1 MDIRRLNLAEL
12 DKDLSEEERREWN
25 SIYASYRGG
34 SLLTGTVSGLE
45 TKTVKVKNSET
56 GKYEERILRYLVV
69 IDYRVKVVIPQDEMW
84 YEKGGMPPH
93 IMRSMGGAKIDYVIT
108 DIDREGD
115 FCVASRTQ
123 ALMIRRHN
131 YLKLPPR
138 VGKKVSCDILAV
150 GQWHLLCTVGGFD
163 ITLATRDV
171 SYAAIPDLR
180 EKYHAGES
188 KEALIRYYEP
198 ENMRLGISIK
208 RAQPHPFDGAELRH
222 PIESRRAS
230 VIMGKFAGGVYCK
243 LEEEL
248 DCLCGYSA
256 EQCDADFHIG
266 DKVIIVITKYSYE
279 RRLIYGKILARW

>member
-1 MDIRRLNLAEL
+1 MDLRNLNLAEL
-12 DKDLSEEERREWN
+12 DKNLSEEERREWN
-25 SIYASYRGG
+25 SIYASYRAG
-34 SLLTGTVSGLE
+34 SLLTGTVSGME
-45 TKTVKVKNSET
+45 TRTVDVKNEET
-56 GKYEERILRYLVV
+56 GEYEEKIFRYLVV
-69 IDYRVKVVIPQDEMW
+69 IDYRVKVIIPQDEMW
-84 YEKGGMPPH
+84 YEKGDIPYH
-93 IMRSMGGAKIDYVIT
+93 VMRSMGGAKIDYVIT

-115 FCVASRTQ
+115 FCIASRSQ
-123 ALMIRRHN
+123 ALRIRRHSF
-131 YLKLPPR
+131 LKLTPR
-138 VGKKVSCDILAV
+138 VGKRTKCDILAM

-163 ITLATRDV
+163 ITLAARDV

-180 EKYHAGES
+180 ERYHAGES

-208 RAQPHPFDGAELRH
+208 RAQPHPFDGADLRH

>member
-1 MDIRRLNLAEL
+1 M
-12 DKDLSEEERREWN
+12 
-25 SIYASYRGG
+25 
-34 SLLTGTVSGLE
+34 E
-45 TKTVKVKNSET
+45 TKTVDVKNEET
-56 GKYEERILRYLVV
+56 GEYEEKIFRYLVV
-69 IDYRVKVVIPQDEMW
+69 IDYRVKVIIPQDEMW
-84 YEKGGMPPH
+84 YEKGDIPYH
-93 IMRSMGGAKIDYVIT
+93 VMRSMGGAKIDYVIT

-115 FCVASRTQ
+115 FCIASRSQ
-123 ALMIRRHN
+123 ALRIRRHSF
-131 YLKLPPR
+131 LKLTPR
-138 VGKKVSCDILAV
+138 IGKRIKCDILAV

-163 ITLATRDV
+163 ITLAARDV

-208 RAQPHPFDGAELRH
+208 RAQPHPFDGADLRH